1 MPTSAAA
8 PRPSAPRPSKPNL
21 VAIDGQRGAEA
32 ATRDTGLRVAGYSL
46 LILFF
51 ELAFI
56 RFTSGYVRVF
66 GFYQNFVLIAT
77 FLGMGVGLLQSQ
89 SSRVLKWIAVPAG
102 FMLVGTVAF
111 FSMIRIT
118 VPKDPNEFLWGV
130 WWAGVPTKEIPIMP
144 VVVMLFA
151 LCALFFVPLG
161 ALLGTEFRKLPPL
174 KAYSFDIIGSLLGI
188 GGFALLSMWRQPPV
202 IWFALGLAIWAIL
215 SIRDWRFALSL
226 GVSGAAVLAIAGWVG
241 GEAGERGRTI
251 EYWSPYY
258 RVTLQPNVAGFRMEN
273 ASMQPNIAGYR
284 IDVNGSMHQVMLPL
298 TPEDGKNNPLIRNVR
313 FDYLNAYQYVSH
325 FDSVLVVGSG
335 SGNDVSL
342 LLGQGAKYIDAV
354 EIDPVIADIGINGS
368 PQHAYADPR
377 VHLHIDDAR
386 AFLRKT
392 THKYDLIIFGTLD
405 SQTLLSGMSS
415 VRLDNYVYTV
425 ESFASARARLKP
437 DGTLLAYHMSAKSYI
452 AANIY
457 QILGEAFGS
466 APGVLFHP
474 GYLFNYVFVASAG
487 AKAVP
492 ALEPT
497 RLAELSTAR
506 DLPRD
511 NWPYL
516 YLAGKTIPVHYLEAL
531 FSVLL
536 IAGAFIAIG
545 GGNAVRGGGDLA
557 MFLMGAGFLLV
568 ETKSVTEMSLL
579 FGSTWTVNVLVFASI
594 LVMVLAANLVVLRYP
609 PKTTQRL
616 FGGLLAA
623 LALAYAVPA
632 SALLRLANM
641 AQWLIGG
648 FLVALPVFFA
658 ALIFST
664 LFRRRTDGTRAL
676 AYNLL
681 GAIVGG
687 MVEYSSMMFGV
698 KALYI
703 LAAAIYVGAMLL
715 SRREERAIA

>member
-21 VAIDGQRGAEA
+21 VAIDAHRVAEA
-32 ATRDTGLRVAGYSL
+32 ATPDTGLRVAGYSL

-77 FLGMGVGLLQSQ
+77 FLGMGVGLLQANAA
-89 SSRVLKWIAVPAG
+89 RTLKWIAVPAG
-102 FMLVGTVAF
+102 FMLTGTVAF

-118 VPKDPNEFLWGV
+118 VPRDPNEFLWGV
-130 WWAGVPTKEIPIMP
+130 WWGAPQKEIPIMP
-144 VVVMLFA
+144 VVVLLFG

-161 ALLGTEFRKLPPL
+161 ALLGAEFRKLTPL
-174 KAYSFDIIGSLLGI
+174 KAYSFDILGSLLGI
-188 GGFALLSMWRQPPV
+188 GGFALLSMGRQPPV
-202 IWFALGLAIWAIL
+202 VWFALGLAIWAVL

-226 GVSGAAVLAIAGWVG
+226 GLGGAAVLVVATWLG
-241 GEAGERGRTI
+241 GNSSGSARSA

-258 RVTLQPNVAGFRMEN
+258 RVTLQPN
-273 ASMQPNIAGYR
+273 IAGYR
-284 IDVNGSMHQVMLPL
+284 MANNAAVPNVVGYRVDVNGSMHQVMLPL
-298 TPEDGKNNPLIRNVR
+298 TPEDGKNIDLIRNVR
-313 FDYLNAYQYVSH
+313 EQYLAAYQYVSH
-325 FDSVLVVGSG
+325 FDTVLVVGSG

-354 EIDPVIADIGINGS
+354 EIDPVIADIGISGS

-392 THKYDLIIFGTLD
+392 QRKYDLIIFGTLD

-425 ESFASARARLKP
+425 ESFASARARLRP
-437 DGTLLAYHMSAKSYI
+437 DGTLLAYHMSSKIYI

-457 QILGEAFGS
+457 QILNEAFGGP
-466 APGVLFHP
+466 PGVIFHP
-474 GYLFNYVFVASAG
+474 GYLFNFVFVAGAG

-492 ALEPT
+492 TLDAG
-497 RLAELSTAR
+497 RLADLTAAR

-516 YLAGKTIPVHYLEAL
+516 YLAKKTIPVHDLEAL
-531 FSVLL
+531 LCVLL
-536 IAGAFIAIG
+536 IAAVFISVG
-545 GGNAVRGGGDLA
+545 GGEAIRSGTDFA

-594 LVMVLAANLVVLRYP
+594 LVMVLAANLLVLRRP
-609 PKTTQRL
+609 PKSTQRL
-616 FGGLLAA
+616 FVGLLGA

-632 SALLRLANM
+632 SALLRLGNI
-641 AQWLIGG
+641 AQWTIGG

-664 LFRRRTDGTRAL
+664 LFRRRTDSTRAL

-687 MVEYSSMMFGV
+687 MVEYSSMVFGI
-698 KALYI
+698 KALYL

-715 SRREERAIA
+715 SRREERSLA